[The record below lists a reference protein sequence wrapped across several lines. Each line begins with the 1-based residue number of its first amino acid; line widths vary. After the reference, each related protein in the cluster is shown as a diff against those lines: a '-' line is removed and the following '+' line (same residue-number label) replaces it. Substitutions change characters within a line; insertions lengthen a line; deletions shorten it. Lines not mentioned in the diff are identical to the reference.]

1 MATIRDEDVD
11 QLVCMG
17 FPNIEVRNALQ
28 ITAGNL
34 ENAINHL
41 LSGGGGGGG
50 GSVGGG
56 GDGLVPTRQ
65 HTASPNNIDSNN
77 SNISGNNSGVRAV
90 VEGTTS
96 QYTYSSDGRS
106 ACTCIALTVAG
117 MILNNDT
124 TTTSNNRSEDDTNN
138 NDIIT
143 ADFLDSAIAEGV
155 SRYRRLVTSSSSS
168 GSEIEHLSAE
178 EVLHKDNEQ
187 ARTKDNSTGT
197 NNNGSDANANP
208 NPNANDS
215 STTTKRIFDV
225 EVNVHGGI
233 RQGALSI
240 DINHAQGMKA
250 CLEGLVQDIRPSG
263 NSNSSDRMICVLL
276 TKTPETVLLWIPTTD
291 DVVDDTTTT
300 TSQKYYWLIDSHPRP
315 QLLPGVE
322 TCYAKSHLTMDS
334 LLQSLRDVFPFTDL
348 GPDVPPMMADM
359 YNMYDLYPLEG
370 RRRR

>member
-34 ENAINHL
+34 ENAVNHL

-50 GSVGGG
+50 GIAASA
-56 GDGLVPTRQ
+56 PTTQ
-65 HTASPNNIDSNN
+65 HVASPNNNN
-77 SNISGNNSGVRAV
+77 NNNNGNNSGVHVV

-106 ACTCIALTVAG
+106 ACTCIALTVAD
-117 MILNNDT
+117 MILNNNMMT
-124 TTTSNNRSEDDTNN
+124 TTTTTTTTTCNNISEDDTNN

-143 ADFLDSAIAEGV
+143 TDFLDSAIAEGV

-178 EVLHKDNEQ
+178 EVLRMDNEQ
-187 ARTKDNSTGT
+187 ARTNDNGT
-197 NNNGSDANANP
+197 DTDNNNNNNNANAN
-208 NPNANDS
+208 AND

-240 DINHAQGMKA
+240 DINHALGMKS
-250 CLEGLVQDIRPSG
+250 CLEGLVRDIRASG
-263 NSNSSDRMICVLL
+263 NSNNSDRMICVLL
-276 TKTPETVLLWIPTTD
+276 TKTPETVLLCIPTTD

-300 TSQKYYWLIDSHPRP
+300 NQKYYWLIDSHPRP

-322 TCYAKSHLTMDS
+322 TCYAKYHLTMDS

-348 GPDVPPMMADM
+348 GPDVPSMMADM